1 MKPLDNSKTD
11 MANIESVR
19 KIKIHMNWKMYWNSF
34 QRALPFRFHSIN
46 KSFYFVFFIF
56 DLLHDLLALRQV
68 LLEKKVLQFI
78 QSLLYITNLSCH
90 PHVEPS
96 KIYLVTKV
104 QVHVNVVCLMMI
116 RDFHRKSHFRSN
128 IYFQFPYWLK
138 TFALC
143 SILAS

>member
-1 MKPLDNSKTD
+1 M
-11 MANIESVR
+11 R
-19 KIKIHMNWKMYWNSF
+19 KIKIHMNFTMYWNSI
-34 QRALPFRFHSIN
+34 QRTLPFHFNSIN
-46 KSFYFVFFIF
+46 KTFYFVFFIF
-56 DLLHDLLALRQV
+56 DLLHDLLELRQV
-68 LLEKKVLQFI
+68 WLEKKKVLQFI
-78 QSLLYITNLSCH
+78 QPLLYITNLSYH

-104 QVHVNVVCLMMI
+104 QLHVNVVCLMMI